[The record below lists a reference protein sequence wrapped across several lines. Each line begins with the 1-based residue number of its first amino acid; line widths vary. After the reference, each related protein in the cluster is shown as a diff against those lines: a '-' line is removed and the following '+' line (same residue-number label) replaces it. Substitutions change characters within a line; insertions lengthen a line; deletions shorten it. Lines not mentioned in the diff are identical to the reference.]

1 MKFID
6 RDISWLDF
14 NERVLLE
21 AGRNDVP
28 LIERLKFLSIF
39 SSNLDE
45 FSRVRIPSINAEKK
59 TQKKE
64 GESVAK
70 KVKAIIDVQQN
81 LYGATLSEILA
92 LLKKENII
100 ILYKEN
106 PDAEIAAILNEY
118 FYSKVSSYLHVQYLN
133 ESSTFFPEN
142 HLLYLVGEAKA
153 ENEIAIVNIPS
164 EYINRFLV
172 VEKNGKTY
180 FAFIDDILK
189 QNLQRIW
196 PGKHISNAYS
206 IKVSRNAELFL
217 EDEQEGNLL
226 KKVSTQISKRDTG
239 LAARLLYDADMPG
252 SMLNKVKQILGLE
265 NAMLVEGGRYHNLK
279 DLNKI
284 AVEDPSLSYS
294 KAPVTGYKIKQAFL
308 FDELKKKDI
317 LLHLPFH
324 KYDTVLRFFNE
335 ASLDHFV
342 TEINMTVYR
351 LSHTSQIAE
360 ALISA
365 ANNGKKVTV
374 FVELKARFDEA
385 NNIAWAEK
393 MRQAGVRIIYSI
405 PNKKVHAKVVLV
417 KRKTEKK
424 TQLFGILGTGNFN
437 ESTALFYT
445 DHIYMTSQ
453 KAILND
459 LNNLFKVLKKKKKL
473 LNEVDFI
480 PKTLL
485 IAPFNLKQRF
495 YELIDR
501 EIEHAKAGRKAYI
514 RVKFNNL
521 EDKQIIKKLYEASNA
536 GVNIDLMVRA
546 ICCLNPGVKGQSE
559 RITVRR
565 IVDRYLEHGRIF
577 YFENGGSP
585 EVYLGS
591 SDWMTRNIDR
601 RIEVCFPVSDKKYRK
616 QLIDILDLYFKDN
629 VKATGIKKDSTF
641 KTGDDKVQAQ
651 VEMFKLID
659 TNE

>member
-1 MKFID
+1 MKYID
-6 RDISWLDF
+6 RDISWLGF

-28 LIERLKFLSIF
+28 LLERLKFLSIF

-45 FSRVRIPSINAEKK
+45 FSRVRIPSINADKK
-59 TQKKE
+59 AQKKDGSE
-64 GESVAK
+64 LLVQ
-70 KVKAIIDVQQN
+70 KVKAIIDTQQN

-92 LLKKENII
+92 LLKKEDVI
-100 ILYKEN
+100 ILYKEKA
-106 PDAEIAAILNEY
+106 DAEIEAVLNEY

-133 ESSTFFPEN
+133 ETSNFFPEN
-142 HLLYLVGEAKA
+142 HFLYLVAEVKA
-153 ENEIAIVNIPS
+153 QNEIAIVNIPS
-164 EYINRFLV
+164 EYISRFLV

-196 PGKHISNAYS
+196 IGKGIAKAYS

-217 EDEQEGNLL
+217 EDEQEGSLL
-226 KKVSTQISKRDTG
+226 KKVSSQISKRDVG
-239 LAARLLYDADMPG
+239 LAARLLYDAEMPD
-252 SMLNKVKQILGLE
+252 SMLSKVRQRLGLE

-284 AVEDPSLSYS
+284 TLTNTSLSYS
-294 KAPVTGYKIKQAFL
+294 NAPVVDYKIKQAFL
-308 FDELKKKDI
+308 FDELRKKDI

-324 KYDTVLRFFNE
+324 RYDTVLRFFNE
-335 ASLDHFV
+335 ASLDPFV

-385 NNIAWAEK
+385 NNIIWAEK
-393 MRQAGVRIIYSI
+393 MQEAGVRIIYSI

-417 KRKTEKK
+417 KRKIENK
-424 TQLFGILGTGNFN
+424 TQLLGILGTGNFN

-453 KAILND
+453 KSLLND
-459 LNNLFKVLKKKKKL
+459 LDKLFKVLKKKRKQI
-473 LNEVDFI
+473 NEVDFA
-480 PKTLL
+480 PTTLL

-501 EIEHAKAGRKAYI
+501 EIEHAKAGRNAYI

-521 EDKQIIKKLYEASNA
+521 EDKQIIKKLYEASNV
-536 GVNIDLMVRA
+536 GVKIDLMVRA
-546 ICCLNPGVKGQSE
+546 ICCLNPGVKAQSE
-559 RITVRR
+559 NITVRR

-577 YFENGGSP
+577 YFENGGVS

-601 RIEVCFPVSDKKYRK
+601 RIEVCFPVSDKKCK
-616 QLIDILDLYFKDN
+616 KELVDILDIYFNDN
-629 VKATGIKKDSTF
+629 VKSTGIKKDSTF
-641 KTGDDKVQAQ
+641 KTGKNKTQAQ
-651 VEMFKLID
+651 VEMFKVVD
-659 TNE
+659 N

>member
-1 MKFID
+1 MKFIN
-6 RDISWLDF
+6 RDTSWLGF

-21 AGRNDVP
+21 AGSKDVP

-59 TQKKE
+59 ALKKE
-64 GESVAK
+64 GGVSIAQ
-70 KVKAIIDVQQN
+70 KVKETIEAQQN
-81 LYGATLSEILA
+81 LYGATLAEILS
-92 LLKKENII
+92 LLKKEDVI
-100 ILYKEN
+100 ILYKEEA
-106 PDAEIAAILNEY
+106 DKEITDVLNEY
-118 FYSKVSSYLHVQYLN
+118 FFSKIASYLHVRYLD
-133 ESSTFFPEN
+133 ESSLFFPEN
-142 HLLYLVGEAKA
+142 HFLYLVGEAKDR
-153 ENEIAIVNIPS
+153 NEIAVVNIPS

-172 VEKNGKTY
+172 VQKNGKTY
-180 FAFIDDILK
+180 FAFIDDILRM
-189 QNLQRIW
+189 NLGKIW
-196 PGKHISNAYS
+196 IGKGIEKAYS

-217 EDEQEGNLL
+217 EDEEEGNLL
-226 KKVSTQISKRDTG
+226 KKVSTQITKRDTG
-239 LAARLLYDADMPG
+239 LAARLLYDAEMPA
-252 SMLNKVKQILGLE
+252 SILNKIKQVFGLE

-284 AVEDPSLSYS
+284 AVGNKSLYYP
-294 KAPVTGYKIKQAFL
+294 KAPVIDYKIKQSFL
-308 FDELKKKDI
+308 FDELRKKDV

-335 ASLDHFV
+335 ASLDPFV

-360 ALISA
+360 TLISA
-365 ANNGKKVTV
+365 AGNGKKVTV

-385 NNIAWAEK
+385 NNIVWAEK
-393 MRQAGVRIIYSI
+393 MRDAGVKIIYSI

-437 ESTALFYT
+437 ELTALFYT

-453 KAILND
+453 KSLLND
-459 LNNLFKVLKKKKKL
+459 LDKLFKVLKKKQKQIS
-473 LNEVDFI
+473 EVDFT
-480 PKTLL
+480 PSSLL

-501 EIEHAKAGRKAYI
+501 EIAHAKSGRYAYI

-536 GVNIDLMVRA
+536 GVRIDLMVRA

-559 RITVRR
+559 LITVCRV
-565 IVDRYLEHGRIF
+565 VDRYLEHGRIF
-577 YFENGGSP
+577 YFENGGDS
-585 EVYLGS
+585 EVFLGS

-601 RIEVCFPVSDKKYRK
+601 RVEVCFPVLDKRYKK
-616 QLIDILDLYFKDN
+616 ELTDILDIYFNDG
-629 VKATGIKKDSTF
+629 VKATGIKKDQVF
-641 KTGDDKVQAQ
+641 KPGKNTGQAQ
-651 VEMFKLID
+651 VEMFKYLAV
-659 TNE
+659 